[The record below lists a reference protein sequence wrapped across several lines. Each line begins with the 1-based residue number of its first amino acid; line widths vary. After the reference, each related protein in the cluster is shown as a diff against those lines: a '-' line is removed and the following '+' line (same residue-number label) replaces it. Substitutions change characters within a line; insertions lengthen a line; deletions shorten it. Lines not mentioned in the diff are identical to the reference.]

1 METLSDEVTRNSL
14 LLTKLNNKIV
24 DFRNVT
30 AVAKVN
36 IVSDKRHEGNM
47 DINISNSPAKRVTG
61 SRLKIVA
68 FAALLAI
75 FAAACSASSSGA
87 SGEAGPNGGIPI
99 SDSTAFDLPV
109 TIISANSINDGET
122 TLGELIDGDKPV
134 LLWSFAAWCP
144 NCAREAPSIDAF
156 AAANP
161 DVQVIG
167 VGSLDSAQNSVGFI
181 RNTGVQNSVMVWA
194 DDNGALW
201 GELGFSGRTEN
212 LVVSPDLMERFDPNL
227 GGFRQAEVE
236 AQLTALA

>member
-1 METLSDEVTRNSL
+1 MDTKIDNS
-14 LLTKLNNKIV
+14 T
-24 DFRNVT
+24 
-30 AVAKVN
+30 
-36 IVSDKRHEGNM
+36 
-47 DINISNSPAKRVTG
+47 AKRATG
-61 SRLKIVA
+61 SRLKII
-68 FAALLAI
+68 ALAGFLAI
-75 FAAACSASSSGA
+75 FAAACAAGDSGA
-87 SGEAGPNGGIPI
+87 SGAAGPNGGIPI
-99 SDSTAFDLPV
+99 SDSAAFDLPV

-134 LLWSFAAWCP
+134 LLWSYAAWCP

-201 GELGFSGRTEN
+201 SQLGFSGRTEN
-212 LVVSPDLMERFDPNL
+212 LVVSPDLMERFNPNL
-227 GGFRQAEVE
+227 GGFRIDEVT